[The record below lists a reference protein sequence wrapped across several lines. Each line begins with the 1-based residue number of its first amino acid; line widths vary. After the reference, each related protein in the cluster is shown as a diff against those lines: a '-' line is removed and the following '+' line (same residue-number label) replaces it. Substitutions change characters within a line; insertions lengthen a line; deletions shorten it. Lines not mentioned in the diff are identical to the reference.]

1 MKGISK
7 SFVKYKESLKNPTE
21 DELAFHD
28 FVHNAVKK
36 REENRLKAMKKKR
49 ETQIIEEKIRRKK
62 EDVDKL
68 KQPVPVPMK
77 FKSTP
82 VKSKPKKKKKKSAK
96 LIGQVFIDPGK
107 VKRVEVNNE
116 NIQYYNKIYE
126 EGRSEEAK
134 IAIAA

>member
-1 MKGISK
+1 M
-7 SFVKYKESLKNPTE
+7 
-21 DELAFHD
+21 
-28 FVHNAVKK
+28 
-36 REENRLKAMKKKR
+36 
-49 ETQIIEEKIRRKK
+49 
-62 EDVDKL
+62 DKL

-82 VKSKPKKKKKKSAK
+82 VKSKSKKKKKKSAK